1 MFDEATLGQIRER
14 IDIVELIQSYVP
26 LKKSGTGLTGLCPFH
41 KEKSPSFHVHPLKQ
55 IYHCFGCH
63 SGGNIFTFLMN
74 VEGLRFPEAVERL
87 AKKAGIEIERTQ
99 KAYVPQK
106 PRIQPGD
113 LRLIEANELAAKFFH
128 YLLWNKPEYAPV
140 REYVE
145 SRGLTIETCNKFR
158 IGVSQDGWST
168 LKDWLKK
175 KGFTS
180 AELVAAGLVI
190 QSTDGKNDGYD
201 RFRGRLM
208 FPITDTEGQVVG
220 FGARLLPGKEGS
232 AQSEM
237 GKQPKYLNSPETAL
251 FSKKNTLYALHEN
264 QRGIRLKG
272 EAILVEGYMDVV
284 GLYDKGVDN
293 AVATM
298 GTAFTEDHC
307 RRLAPLTK
315 RVVTVFDPDEA
326 GRDAWRRSIPLFL
339 DAGFVARD
347 LKLPDDR
354 DPDEFVQEAGAEKF
368 YELVEQA
375 PRQDTQLLKELSGQG
390 KLSEE
395 QKGKWLERLTPVLIS
410 SRNRP
415 DRALLWD
422 NVGLLLGLSP
432 QSLTAHI
439 ERQMGQRP
447 PEKQTP
453 PSANGPRRPV
463 NLPLLG
469 KKDTLGRA
477 FLKLALWYPDEFI
490 KVATEKYS
498 QEIKEPAIAALI
510 ETLEKGMTDAGSS
523 AKAMIESMMNEI
535 SDPELAGALS
545 EALLNLDAEI
555 PRPAP
560 LAKDTF
566 PQILRDLE
574 RRRREKLVQ
583 QLTTQVK
590 LAQRLGQEEETLRLL
605 EAISHARQDTT
616 AAKS

>member
-1 MFDEATLGQIRER
+1 MFDESTLGQIRER
-14 IDIVELIQSYVP
+14 IDIVELIQGYVP
-26 LKKSGTGLTGLCPFH
+26 LKRSGTGMTGLCPFH

-87 AKKAGIEIERTQ
+87 AKKAGVEIQNSQ

-113 LRLIEANELAAKFFH
+113 LRLIEANELAAKFYH
-128 YLLWNKPEYAPV
+128 WLLWNKPEYAPV
-140 REYVE
+140 RKYVE

-158 IGVSQDGWST
+158 IGVAPDDWST

-175 KGFTS
+175 KGFTA
-180 AELVAAGLVI
+180 AELTAAGLVI

-208 FPITDTEGQVVG
+208 FPITDSEGQVVG
-220 FGARLLPGKEGS
+220 FGARLLPGKEG
-232 AQSEM
+232 QD
-237 GKQPKYLNSPETAL
+237 KQPKYLNSPETNL

-272 EAILVEGYMDVV
+272 EAVLVEGYMDVV

-326 GRDAWRRSIPLFL
+326 GRDAWRRSIPIFL

-347 LKLPDDR
+347 LKLPDER

-375 PRQDTQLLKELSGQG
+375 PRQDTQLLKEISAQG
-390 KLSEE
+390 AMSEE
-395 QKGKWLERLTPVLIS
+395 QKGKWLERLTPILIS
-410 SRNRP
+410 SRNRTE
-415 DRALLWD
+415 RALLWD

-432 QSLTAHI
+432 QSIMAHV
-439 ERQMGQRP
+439 
-447 PEKQTP
+447 EKQLGQKQTSDKTNP
-453 PSANGPRRPV
+453 APAGPRRPIQPTSQV
-463 NLPLLG
+463 

-477 FLKLALWYPDEFI
+477 YLKLALWYPAEFL
-490 KVATEKYS
+490 KNAGQKFS
-498 QEIKEPAIAALI
+498 DEIKEVEVARLVSI
-510 ETLEKGMTDAGSS
+510 LEKEMETQGP
-523 AKAMIESMMNEI
+523 KAVLEAMMKEV
-535 SDPELAGALS
+535 SDPELAGAMS
-545 EALLNLDAEI
+545 EAVLNNEAEI
-555 PRPAP
+555 PRAAP
-560 LAKDTF
+560 LAVDIF
-566 PQILRDLE
+566 PQVIKDLT
-574 RRRREKLVQ
+574 RRRKEKLVQ

-590 LAQRLGQEEETLRLL
+590 LAQRLGQEEETLKLL
-605 EAISHARQDTT
+605 EAISHARQEVT
-616 AAKS
+616 SRNE